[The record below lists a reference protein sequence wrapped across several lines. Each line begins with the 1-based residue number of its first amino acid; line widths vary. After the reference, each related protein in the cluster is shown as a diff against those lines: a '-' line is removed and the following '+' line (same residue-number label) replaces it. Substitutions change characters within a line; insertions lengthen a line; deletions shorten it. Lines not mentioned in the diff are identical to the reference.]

1 MSLTD
6 ESVNALRAK
15 VEERKPGVMT
25 QTGLLKTS
33 DGSLYA
39 RPSTKYGF
47 RTEEETAQAMEQ
59 DADMV
64 AELQAMRDQ
73 PQNEEEQTKPKRKTR
88 KKAAAPEPVPQLQ
101 QPQVRQITVTV
112 KGFGGIPSQYAN
124 VNIGDGVALLGL
136 TNMSFIPQVSDPS
149 GDEPT
154 NLLELSIAP
163 GMHWIYMGNT
173 VTLDNKIKQLVLIE
187 VPEGE

>member
-1 MSLTD
+1 MSLTN
-6 ESVNALRAK
+6 EAVSALRAK
-15 VEERKPGVMT
+15 VEPRKPGVTT
-25 QTGLLKTS
+25 QTGLTKVG

-47 RTEEETAQAMEQ
+47 RTEEETEEAIQQ

-64 AELQAMRDQ
+64 AELQTLRNQATD
-73 PQNEEEQTKPKRKTR
+73 EEAPKPKKRTR
-88 KKAAAPEPVPQLQ
+88 KKAAEPVQAAS
-101 QPQVRQITVTV
+101 QPAVKQITVTV

-124 VNIGDGVALLGL
+124 VNIGEGIALLGL
-136 TNMSFIPQVSDPS
+136 TQMSFIPQISDPS

-154 NLLELSIAP
+154 NLLELSVAP
-163 GMHWIYMGNT
+163 EMHWIYMGNT

-187 VPEGE
+187 VPEGD